1 MYCWFVDCYRR
12 KFYIKGNLLLT
23 LGIYL
28 SNQEQCED
36 TKGQSESVNR
46 KGTDNTRSKS
56 QMPFQTKKK
65 REKKRIIYLLMTD
78 SWMFPHYCNMTIY
91 IMDMTLPWRLI
102 KLYVQALVAIKCPFR
117 SIMNFQDYIRYSDC
131 FRSRAPGAPL
141 ILVGSVLF
149 IYLAYCIMF
158 LCIDFHR
165 SDYFTYCCL
174 CLWIIHS
181 SLPLRFSLN
190 YI

>member
-1 MYCWFVDCYRR
+1 M
-12 KFYIKGNLLLT
+12 LT

-102 KLYVQALVAIKCPFR
+102 KLYVHALVAIKCPFR
-117 SIMNFQDYIRYSDC
+117 SIMNFQDYYECFPYEWTIASDLLC
-131 FRSRAPGAPL
+131 E
-141 ILVGSVLF
+141 VGDKSPPSYYRQVAL
-149 IYLAYCIMF
+149 LSCANV
-158 LCIDFHR
+158 
-165 SDYFTYCCL
+165 
-174 CLWIIHS
+174 WKG
-181 SLPLRFSLN
+181 RFSSTSITIYKSTIHCLN
-190 YI
+190 LSQRSYRSLC